1 MAHRAPALSTRLGEN
16 IVLRA
21 TAYYLA
27 LFTVVLVLWR
37 EWPAFHAAVPLM
49 SDLGRGLGEEGAAI
63 ARTGGSAGAAG
74 GTASGGPLAATVF
87 LAMSSAVLLALPVA
101 WVYRLTRNKRGFQQ
115 SVVQTLVIL
124 PMVVAGVVVLVK
136 DSLALAFGL
145 AGIVAAV
152 RFRTSLDDSKDAMY
166 VFLAT
171 GLGLAAAVDLP
182 VAAVLSVVFN
192 AVILLL
198 WYTDFGRQPARL
210 EGVAGERR
218 LQQALS
224 HPSRTGTFVARVDDE
239 VFSGMSADQLQALA
253 ERASR
258 RARMNDADGDG
269 ASEEWRE
276 MRLVLHATDPGACR
290 RAVGQVIDRYAKRWR
305 EERALEAPD
314 GAARLEYVVT
324 LRRRAEPEEM
334 VDGIRAATGLGTNEV
349 ELRG

>member
-1 MAHRAPALSTRLGEN
+1 MAYRAPRLSSPHGEN

-27 LFTVVLVLWR
+27 LFVVVVVLWQA
-37 EWPAFHAAVPLM
+37 WPPFHAAVPRLT
-49 SDLGRGLGEEGAAI
+49 DVGRELTGQHGAAV
-63 ARTGGSAGAAG
+63 APAGATGPEVARR
-74 GTASGGPLAATVF
+74 GPLAATVF

-101 WVYRLTRNKRGFQQ
+101 WVYRLTRSKRGFQQ

-171 GLGLAAAVDLP
+171 GVGLAAAVDLP

-210 EGVAGERR
+210 EGRAGERR
-218 LQQALS
+218 MRHALS

-239 VFSGMSADQLQALA
+239 VLSGMSAEQLEALA
-253 ERASR
+253 DRATR
-258 RARMNDADGDG
+258 RARMHDPDGDG
-269 ASEEWRE
+269 AGGERRE
-276 MRLVLHATDPGACR
+276 LTLRLYAPDPAAAH
-290 RAVGQVIDRYAKRWR
+290 RAVGQVLDQYAKRWR
-305 EERALEAPD
+305 EGDVREEPD
-314 GAARLEYVVT
+314 GAGRLEYFVM
-324 LRRRAEPEEM
+324 LRRRVEPDEM
-334 VDGIRAATGLGTNEV
+334 MEGIRAATGLGANEV
-349 ELRG
+349 ELR